1 MKKDKKQKSTEV
13 RVKKKKKADCW
24 CKKLKNCATG
34 MA

>member
-13 RVKKKKKADCW
+13 RVKKKKADCW